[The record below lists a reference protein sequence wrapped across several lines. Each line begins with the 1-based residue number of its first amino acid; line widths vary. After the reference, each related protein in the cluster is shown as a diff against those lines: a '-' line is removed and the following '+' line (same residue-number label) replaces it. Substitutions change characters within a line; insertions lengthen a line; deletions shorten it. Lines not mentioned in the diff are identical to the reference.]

1 MRDYITWQDDFSVGV
16 EVIDEQH
23 KKLLEVINIF
33 LCSLEES
40 NDRFAIGRSLDDMI
54 KYTEYHF
61 YTEQLLLEKHPD
73 FLSHLNQ
80 HWQLVKKAKKIQ
92 EEFQQHL
99 ERKSEIFDFL
109 LLWLKEHILGTDK
122 VYFSYLIKNNLL

>member
-1 MRDYITWQDDFSVGV
+1 VRNYIGWQDEFSVGV
-16 EVIDEQH
+16 DVIDEQH
-23 KKLLEVINIF
+23 QKLLEVINTF
-33 LCSLEES
+33 LASLEES
-40 NDRFAIGRSLDDMI
+40 DDHFAIGRSLDEMI

-73 FLSHLNQ
+73 FLAHLNQ

-92 EEFQQHL
+92 RDYEQHA
-99 ERKSEIFDFL
+99 EIKADIFDFL

-122 VYFSYLIKNNLL
+122 VYFSYLLKNHLL

>member
-1 MRDYITWQDDFSVGV
+1 MRNYIGWQDEFSVGV
-16 EVIDEQH
+16 DVIDEQH
-23 KKLLEVINIF
+23 QKLLEVINTF
-33 LCSLEES
+33 LASLEES
-40 NDRFAIGRSLDDMI
+40 DDHFAIGRSLDEMI

-73 FLSHLNQ
+73 FLAHLNQ

-92 EEFQQHL
+92 RDYEQHA
-99 ERKSEIFDFL
+99 EIKADIFDFL

-122 VYFSYLIKNNLL
+122 VYFSYLLKNHLL